1 MGTWLADILR
11 EATGTS
17 HEVMVRCTRPPDMK
31 TLEPQ
36 RCPSCLSENRWEEML
51 RRRPADVQ
59 DTGGEHSSDSDNTKI
74 SNEQAKTA
82 RYRQDGKRRGF
93 RAILATRS
101 CARKLVSVH
110 LCERCAFDPYTSGV
124 TRGMQPSLQRHGS
137 LRAATTP
144 RSIWTGRSETLGV
157 QIGREAEF
165 IWEPHVVNA
174 CQVS

>member
-17 HEVMVRCTRPPDMK
+17 HEVMVRCTRPLDMK

-36 RCPSCLSENRWEEML
+36 CCPSCLSENRWEEML

-59 DTGGEHSSDSDNTKI
+59 DTGSEHSSDSDHTKI

-82 RYRQDGKRRGF
+82 RYRQDGSDV
-93 RAILATRS
+93 ASVTS
-101 CARKLVSVH
+101 WQHEVARKLVSVH
-110 LCERCAFDPYTSGV
+110 LCERCAFDPYTSIV

-144 RSIWTGRSETLGV
+144 CSIWTGRSDSWSPDW
-157 QIGREAEF
+157 REAEF